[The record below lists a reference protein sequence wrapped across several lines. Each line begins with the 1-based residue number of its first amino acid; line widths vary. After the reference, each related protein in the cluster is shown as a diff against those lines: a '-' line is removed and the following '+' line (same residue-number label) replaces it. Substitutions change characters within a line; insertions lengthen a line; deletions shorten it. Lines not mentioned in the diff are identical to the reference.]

1 MSSQLNRFARP
12 FFAATAFAAI
22 ACLFAGPAFAQ
33 SKSRTTSGTQTKSG
47 SSTRNVAT
55 TRSSSS
61 GSKGIAVV
69 ELFTSQGCSSCP
81 PADVVLRQIESDAKS
96 SNKSVFV
103 LSFHVD
109 YWNRL
114 GWTDPYSSKAYSKR
128 QSSYASATGSTRVYT
143 PQMIVNG
150 TSEFNGSNRSKA
162 NAAISSSLKTAATVD
177 VKLTA
182 AQTSANQKTTVTYS
196 LKGGSA
202 AGQILNVAVVAT
214 PKANRVP
221 RGENSGRSLSHVNVV
236 RAFTRTKITDASGT
250 VTLELPAGFEAANG
264 TVIAYVQNPRNLQIT
279 GASSRPLGAS

>member
-1 MSSQLNRFARP
+1 MSSQLHRFARP
-12 FFAATAFAAI
+12 FLAATAYAAI
-22 ACLFAGPAFAQ
+22 ACLFAGPVFAQ

-47 SSTRNVAT
+47 SGTRNVAT
-55 TRSSSS
+55 TS
-61 GSKGIAVV
+61 GDKGIAVV

-81 PADVVLRQIESDAKS
+81 SADVVLRQIESDARS
-96 SNKSVFV
+96 ANKSVFV

-114 GWTDPYSSKAYSKR
+114 GWTDPYSSEAYSKR
-128 QSSYASATGSTRVYT
+128 QRSYASAVGSTRVYT

-162 NAAISSSLKTAATVD
+162 NVAISSSLKTAATVD